1 MEIVLV
7 CGGRVV
13 GKDNKC
19 DILRHMLDSEEVR
32 GYAMQISG
40 GGMLHIEG
48 RANTKESRNSCRPE
62 IKGAE

>member
-32 GYAMQISG
+32 GYAM
-40 GGMLHIEG
+40 
-48 RANTKESRNSCRPE
+48 
-62 IKGAE
+62 